1 VRDDQVRGLGVAGAN
16 CGSRFVVD
24 LLISRAMT
32 QKKQEHTTQ
41 WWDDGFAEDEDD
53 SAYIKEYDI
62 SSSPNDFNV
71 LTIMSFLES
80 GNVKIPG
87 FQRNYVWDIK
97 RASKLIE
104 SLVIGLP
111 IPQIFLFEESKNQF
125 LVIDGQQRLMSI
137 YYFIKRRFPHK
148 ERRNELRRIFDEKGR
163 IPDEILYDDKFFGDF
178 TLKLE
183 GEGSPAT
190 GNRGP
195 NPLHG
200 LNNAQLG
207 EMKSSFELRTIR
219 NVIIKQTAPAG
230 DDSSIYE
237 IFNRLNSGGVNLRP
251 QEIRSSL
258 YHSTFYT
265 MLARVNTDPR
275 WRKLIGLEDP
285 DLHMKDIETILRGF
299 ALLMFDYQASMTRFL
314 NEASRKLKAHS
325 SEDVKYFEKLFLS
338 FLSACEE
345 LPSKPFRGNTGAFT
359 ISIYDAVFAAACT
372 TAAKSKKLLRRP
384 IDADK
389 LAALK
394 KDEAFVNASQSRTAG
409 TGNVRTRLERARQ
422 ILR

>member
-1 VRDDQVRGLGVAGAN
+1 MALRKLSTAPAV
-16 CGSRFVVD
+16 
-24 LLISRAMT
+24 
-32 QKKQEHTTQ
+32 E
-41 WWDDGFAEDEDD
+41 WWDDPSTEDGEDD
-53 SAYIKEYDI
+53 SPLIKEYDI

-87 FQRNYVWDIK
+87 FQRNYVWDLK

-104 SLVIGLP
+104 SLIIGLP
-111 IPQIFLFEESKNQF
+111 IPQVFLFEEGKNRF

-148 ERRNELRRIFDEKGR
+148 EKRNELRRIFDQHGKL
-163 IPDEILYDDKFFGDF
+163 PDAILYDDEYFSDF
-178 TLKLE
+178 TLKLSDAP
-183 GEGSPAT
+183 GPAI
-190 GNRGP
+190 GNRTP

-200 LNNAQLG
+200 LNHVQLG
-207 EMKSSFELRTIR
+207 EMKSSFDLRTIR
-219 NVIIKQTAPAG
+219 NVIIKQNVPAG

-237 IFNRLNSGGVNLRP
+237 IFNRLNSGGMNLGP

-258 YHSTFYT
+258 YHSDFYT

-275 WRKLIGLEDP
+275 WRKLLGLETP

-299 ALLMFDYQASMTRFL
+299 AVLMYDYRASMTRFL
-314 NEASRKLKAHS
+314 NEASRKLKS
-325 SEDVKYFEKLFLS
+325 IPPEDVAYFEELFLS
-338 FLSACEE
+338 FLAACGA
-345 LPSKPFRGNTGAFT
+345 LPTKPFHGNTGAFT

-372 TAAKSKKLLRRP
+372 KAAKAKTLLKRP
-384 IDADK
+384 IDPEK

-394 KDEAFVNASQSRTAG
+394 KDAQFVEASQSRTAG
-409 TGNVRTRLERARQ
+409 TGNVRTRLERARKL
-422 ILR
+422 LR

>member
-1 VRDDQVRGLGVAGAN
+1 MLK
-16 CGSRFVVD
+16 F
-24 LLISRAMT
+24 
-32 QKKQEHTTQ
+32 TTRE
-41 WWDDGFAEDEDD
+41 WWDDPAGIEETEDD
-53 SAYIKEYDI
+53 SPVIKEYDI
-62 SSSPNDFNV
+62 SSSPNDFNI

-104 SLVIGLP
+104 SLIIGLP
-111 IPQIFLFEESKNQF
+111 IPQIFLFEEAKNRF

-148 ERRNELRRIFDEKGR
+148 DQRNELRRLFDEMGGL
-163 IPDEILYDDKFFGDF
+163 PDAVLYDDKYFSDF
-178 TLKLE
+178 NLKLSE
-183 GEGSPAT
+183 AGPAT
-190 GNRGP
+190 GDRTP

-200 LNNAQLG
+200 LNHTQLG
-207 EMKSSFELRTIR
+207 ELRSSFDLRTIR
-219 NVIIKQTAPAG
+219 NVIIKQNAPAG

-237 IFNRLNSGGVNLRP
+237 IFNRLNSGGMNLGP

-258 YHSTFYT
+258 YHSEFYT

-275 WRKLIGLEDP
+275 WRKLISLDAP
-285 DLHMKDIETILRGF
+285 DVHMKDIESILRGF
-299 ALLMFDYQASMTRFL
+299 ALLMYEYRASMTRFL
-314 NEASRKLKAHS
+314 NESSRKLKQLS
-325 SEDVKYFEKLFLS
+325 KEDVEYFEDLFLS
-338 FLSACEE
+338 FLKACEP
-345 LPSKPFRGNTGAFT
+345 LPAKPFHGNTGAFT

-372 TAAKSKKLLRRP
+372 KAAKAKKVLMRP
-384 IDADK
+384 LDPDK

-394 KDEAFVNASQSRTAG
+394 KDVKFVEASQSRTAG
-409 TGNVRTRLERARQ
+409 TGNVRTRLERARA